1 MAKYWLLEKEKGEQI
16 KFLSEIKNLWK
27 GLNQEVMFVLLSNI
41 T

>member
-16 KFLSEIKNLWK
+16 TFLSEIKNLWK
-27 GLNQEVMFVLLSNI
+27 GLNQEVIFVLLSNI